1 MELKKL
7 MQDLPVKAQGALE
20 GINICDLC
28 SDSSQV
34 TRGALFAA
42 MRGREKNGEDF
53 AFEAQERGAAAV
65 LSERVIAGIK
75 TPQIITGDVRSAYAR
90 VCAKFYGEPSKKLK
104 TVGVTGTNG
113 KSTTAYLIHR
123 IACGCGIRCG
133 LIGTMYIHDGERRS
147 PAQMTTPDPKEL
159 NQTLARFV
167 EAGCAAV
174 AAEVSAHALYWR
186 KTDGIVFDLGV
197 FTNLSRDHLDFF
209 GDMEEYA
216 RAKGGFFTPEHVR
229 RAVINSDDEFGVR
242 LINSVKVPLISY
254 GLDNPADA
262 FAVNIENGGHGRY
275 IVNDR
280 DRLLEINSRLY
291 GKFNVSN
298 ALAAIVCAR
307 ELGADYADIARVLS
321 ETPPPEGRFE
331 LIERDGVKFIVDFA
345 HTPDGL
351 ENVLL
356 QARKLTEGRLI
367 AVFGCGGDRDRGKRP
382 LMGAIASEYA
392 DEVLIT
398 SDNPRGEKREDIARD
413 IIAGTDGRARVLL
426 DRREA
431 LQEACNAARAGDTVV
446 IAGKGS
452 EKYIEEKG
460 VKTYFDDVEV
470 LKEIL
475 AEK

>member
-1 MELKKL
+1 MKILIL
-7 MQDLPVKAQGALE
+7 GAGRVGQSVAQSLV
-20 GINICDLC
+20 
-28 SDSSQV
+28 SDANDITIVDESADRIEQ
-34 TRGALFAA
+34 
-42 MRGREKNGEDF
+42 M
-53 AFEAQERGAAAV
+53 QERFDLRGIVGDASSPSV
-65 LSERVIAGIK
+65 LSSAGAMDSDLLIAV
-75 TPQIITGDVRSAYAR
+75 TANDETNLVACTLAAQIFNVPMRIAR
-90 VCAKFYGEPSKKLK
+90 VRDSELRHYPRILGDEGFRATSVIWPEQAMATQFAKLITFPAAQQVLNFAENKLTLFTVNSTDSAPLTGK
-104 TVGVTGTNG
+104 TLEDAFRMMPEA
-113 KSTTAYLIHR
+113 KMRFISIY
-123 IACGCGIRCG
+123 
-133 LIGTMYIHDGERRS
+133 RRNRRLECRND
-147 PAQMTTPDPKEL
+147 T
-159 NQTLARFV
+159 V
-167 EAGCAAV
+167 IEA
-174 AAEVSAHALYWR
+174 
-186 KTDGIVFDLGV
+186 
-197 FTNLSRDHLDFF
+197 
-209 GDMEEYA
+209 
-216 RAKGGFFTPEHVR
+216 
-229 RAVINSDDEFGVR
+229 DDEITVLVSSECAEMVIEALHPFEKAETIV
-242 LINSVKVPLISY
+242 LINGGELS
-254 GLDNPADA
+254 GLLTDELEPARSKRRIKI
-262 FAVNIENGGHGRY
+262 FV
-275 IVNDR
+275 
-280 DRLLEINSRLY
+280 
-291 GKFNVSN
+291 
-298 ALAAIVCAR
+298 AAIVCAR

-413 IIAGTDGRARVLL
+413 IIAGTDGSARVLL

-475 AEK
+475 AKK